1 MKQKDI
7 FEDQLKAL
15 FSDYEV
21 PVPEDGWTK
30 LEQALD
36 GARRVK
42 YIRRNWYIGS
52 AAAIAVILITGIL
65 FFNTPEH
72 IHNPADQILTES
84 KDSNELSDTYEKNIL
99 ESEENT
105 NIDPAAASDMKKK
118 TTSAHS
124 TKHQETVA
132 AVTTKINETTD
143 LIKNDKLLVSNR
155 LTDIDRDELI
165 IPDAASESSETKHR
179 QSETLLS
186 QEEID
191 RLILEFANA
200 GNTNIFDDETENSGT
215 SQPVML
221 ALSGRGGLSGSQT
234 VANKPMTL
242 RSAAAAPVAD
252 NVEDDFLGSFAKSPI
267 FNADNPTFLTN
278 ANNIA
283 DNIAEMDHAQPVSV
297 GITVSKNILDT
308 RLSVETGLIYTYLHS
323 KAKNSSINYSSKET
337 QDFHYLGIPLNFNYN
352 FASIGH
358 LDLFSSIGAM
368 IEKDIYGEYRISG
381 QSDHKN
387 LEGTSEG
394 ALVEK
399 IKQENFQY
407 SVSAGFG
414 ASYPIYDKLHL
425 YAKFGGSYYFDAK
438 NHQYKTIYSDRKIM
452 LDLNAG
458 IRFDF

>member
-21 PVPEDGWTK
+21 PAPEDGWAK

-36 GARRVK
+36 GAGRVK
-42 YIRRNWYIGS
+42 FIRRNWYIGS
-52 AAAIAVILITGIL
+52 AAAIAAILIAGIL

-72 IHNPADQILTES
+72 IHHISDQILTES

-99 ESEENT
+99 ESEEN
-105 NIDPAAASDMKKK
+105 DSMAPAAAPKKK
-118 TTSAHS
+118 KITSEH
-124 TKHQETVA
+124 TRKQKETVVPPAIKIKGA
-132 AVTTKINETTD
+132 A
-143 LIKNDKLLVSNR
+143 LIKNDKLLVSNQ
-155 LTDIDRDELI
+155 LTDKDPEELI
-165 IPDAASESSETKHR
+165 VPHPADASDATRQPKSEA
-179 QSETLLS
+179 QLS

-191 RLILEFANA
+191 RLIMEFANA
-200 GNTNIFDDETENSGT
+200 GNTNIFDDETANSKAGK
-215 SQPVML
+215 PVML
-221 ALSGRGGLSGSQT
+221 ALSGKGGLSGSQT

-242 RSAAAAPVAD
+242 RSAAAAPVD
-252 NVEDDFLGSFAKSPI
+252 NHEGEEFLGSFTKSPI
-267 FNADNPTFLTN
+267 FNAENPTFLTN

-283 DNIAEMDHAQPVSV
+283 DNIAEMDHVQPVSV
-297 GITVSKNILDT
+297 GITISKNILDS

-323 KAKNSSINYSSKET
+323 KAKNSSANYSSKET

-352 FASIGH
+352 FASIGN
-358 LDLFSSIGAM
+358 LDLYSSIGAM
-368 IEKDIYGEYRISG
+368 VEKDIYGEYRISG
-381 QSDHKN
+381 QSDYKN
-387 LEGTSEG
+387 LEGASEG

-399 IKQENFQY
+399 IKQENLQY

-414 ASYPIYDKLHL
+414 ASYPIYGKLHL

-458 IRFDF
+458 VRFDF